1 MCPQRPDGFT
11 GKNESKR
18 DSQAAGGEFIRP
30 KKSLGQNFLNDTR
43 VVQDILCAAE
53 LGENDAV
60 IEVGPGLGAMTGKLA
75 EQAGFVAAVEIDSAL
90 IPALKKLEERCG
102 NLAVINRDIL
112 KTDVWKDIIEGVF
125 LPRGL
130 GGSVK
135 VVANLPYYITTPIV
149 MKFLEENSADIDSLV
164 IMVQKEVAER
174 MTADPG
180 GKDYGAMTVTVNY
193 FSEPEIMF
201 TVPPHCFYPRPGV
214 DSAVVRLKMRKEPP
228 FELLNRDHFFLTVR
242 AAFSQRRK
250 TLTNAL
256 ANAPYMNVTREK
268 VAEVLAKMGKDV
280 MVRGERLSPAEFGQL
295 SNLLIK

>member
-1 MCPQRPDGFT
+1 
-11 GKNESKR
+11 
-18 DSQAAGGEFIRP
+18 
-30 KKSLGQNFLNDTR
+30 
-43 VVQDILCAAE
+43 
-53 LGENDAV
+53 
-60 IEVGPGLGAMTGKLA
+60 
-75 EQAGFVAAVEIDSAL
+75 
-90 IPALKKLEERCG
+90 
-102 NLAVINRDIL
+102 
-112 KTDVWKDIIEGVF
+112 
-125 LPRGL
+125 
-130 GGSVK
+130 
-135 VVANLPYYITTPIV
+135 
-149 MKFLEENSADIDSLV
+149 
-164 IMVQKEVAER
+164 
-174 MTADPG
+174 
-180 GKDYGAMTVTVNY
+180 MTVTVNY

-228 FELLNRDHFFLTVR
+228 FELISRDHFFLTVR